1 MVVQIEHIPSEC
13 DLLIVGLNVSN
24 DSASKKSL
32 WSTSKAP
39 WELWKEAGIVKDYNP
54 DLTKA
59 AKTCND
65 ELYKSDI
72 IIGFTDLINEVN
84 TDSTKVQKLSNEH
97 IEELLKKVKIFEVK
111 NICLLGDKVIDGF
124 IDNCYNHKGL
134 SKKWKE
140 LKNKKAEGSK
150 FHLYGKLGEI
160 IVNKKTVFV
169 FGMPFPT
176 TVPIPKVDKIRYN
189 KTMKKELKKE
199 SYCVENKII
208 I

>member
-1 MVVQIEHIPSEC
+1 MLVQIEHIPSKC

-39 WELWKEAGIVKDYNP
+39 WELWKEAGIVKGYNS

-59 AKTCND
+59 ANTCND
-65 ELYKSDI
+65 KSYKSDI

-84 TDSTKVQKLSNEH
+84 TDSTKVQKPSKEH
-97 IEELLKKVKIFEVK
+97 IEELIVKAKNCKVK

-124 IDNCYNHKGL
+124 IDNYNHKGL
-134 SKKWKE
+134 SKKWEE
-140 LKNKKAEGSK
+140 LKNEKADGSK
-150 FHLYGKLGEI
+150 FHIYGKIGEI
-160 IVNKKTVFV
+160 EINKKTVYI

-176 TVPIPKVDKIRYN
+176 TVPIPNVDKIRYN
-189 KTMKKELKKE
+189 KNMKNELKK
-199 SYCVENKII
+199 
-208 I
+208 